1 MAIKTFTLGLQGQ
14 CAWVLGA
21 SGEIGSAIAC
31 ELARHGVKLWLSGR
45 QEVALENTRNQILKA
60 GGQARVVVFK
70 DTDDNYIENAAAKV
84 IADAGKLHLLVN
96 CTASSTFGDFL
107 ALTDADWQAAFLG
120 KLMLYVRSMR
130 AVLPHMTGT
139 AGGVIVNISGRA
151 GRMPSLAHLA
161 GGSMN
166 AAVNLLTKGI
176 SEQYRHQAVRA
187 NTVAPGPIVSQR
199 LESLAVQQ
207 QAGSNSIGPAPA
219 VPKGTPQDVANA
231 VAWLASEHASHLH
244 GIVLPLDGGAIPV
257 V

>member
-1 MAIKTFTLGLQGQ
+1 MANETFSLGLQGQ

-21 SGEIGSAIAC
+21 SGEIGAAIAC
-31 ELARHGVKLWLSGR
+31 ELARHGVKVWLSGR
-45 QEVALENTRNQILKA
+45 QQIALENTRNQIVQA

-70 DTDDNYIENAAAKV
+70 DSDDKHIENAAAEV
-84 IADAGKLHLLVN
+84 IADAGRLHLLVN
-96 CTASSTFGDFL
+96 STASSTFGDFL
-107 ALTDADWQAAFLG
+107 ALTDADWQAAFQG
-120 KLMLYVRSMR
+120 KLMVYVRSMR
-130 AVLPHMTGT
+130 AVLPHMAGA

-176 SEQYRHQAVRA
+176 SEQYKHQGVRA
-187 NTVAPGPIVSQR
+187 NTVAPGPIVSER

-207 QAGSNSIGPAPA
+207 QAGSSSTTA

-231 VAWLASEHASHLH
+231 VAWLASEQASHLH
-244 GIVLPLDGGAIPV
+244 GIVLPLDGGAMPV